1 MLIFNKQTNLV
12 NYQMPSNYL
21 TISNGFSFVPATPAT
36 LWKHRGH
43 VKKKHDIKAPSSD
56 APTFILEDEPKT
68 QDKHMQVPVMWVCS
82 HITGARPLW
91 RPPQPHPS
99 FSPITTSHLPGELLK

>member
-99 FSPITTSHLPGELLK
+99 FSPITLCWHQSPDH